1 MAGYHHPTFVLMMF
15 RWNEID
21 CDANFVE
28 TQIEPSR
35 ARDRG
40 CVRVKASIILSARA
54 FVSRISIL
62 KLIAQMQNA
71 VVVIENDFTS
81 SSLKSSRV
89 YRLEQVYEHG
99 VH

>member
-35 ARDRG
+35 ATEG
-40 CVRVKASIILSARA
+40 AFVSKHPSSSARA

-62 KLIAQMQNA
+62 KLIAHKCK
-71 VVVIENDFTS
+71 TR
-81 SSLKSSRV
+81 SL
-89 YRLEQVYEHG
+89 
-99 VH
+99 